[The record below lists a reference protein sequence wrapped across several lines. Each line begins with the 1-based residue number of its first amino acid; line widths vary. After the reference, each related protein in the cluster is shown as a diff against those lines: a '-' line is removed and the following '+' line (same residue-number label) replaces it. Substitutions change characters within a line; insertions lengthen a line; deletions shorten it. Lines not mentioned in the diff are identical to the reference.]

1 MVYLD
6 FFSSKQICPKITLVL
21 GMASSNK
28 SIYSAL
34 AANLLIAVTKFI
46 AGIISN
52 SAAMIA
58 EGVHSLVDTANQL
71 LLLLGLHQSKK
82 KPDARHPF
90 GYGKELYFY
99 SFIVSIL
106 IFGLGGGV
114 SIYQGI
120 THIIHP
126 DMPGNPTWSYVVL
139 CSSVVFE
146 GTSFI
151 ISAKEFNKLRG
162 DQTWWQA
169 ITNSKDPST
178 FLVLFEDGAAVIG
191 LFIVMICLFV
201 GHRYH
206 LNYLDGVASLLV
218 GLLLIGV
225 SIILARE
232 SRSLLMGEGIRKETK
247 ARITQIV
254 EHDADVLK
262 LMHILS
268 TYQSPSEILL
278 MLIVAFKP
286 NLDTGQI
293 NEAISRIRN
302 RVKDE
307 YNLIHFVIIQPDIYT
322 DKIDPNVQTYI

>member
-1 MVYLD
+1 
-6 FFSSKQICPKITLVL
+6 
-21 GMASSNK
+21 MASSNK

-46 AGIISN
+46 AGFVSN

-58 EGVHSLVDTANQL
+58 EGVHSVVDTANQL
-71 LLLLGLHQSKK
+71 LLLLGLRQSKK

-120 THIIHP
+120 AHIITP
-126 DMPGNPTWSYVVL
+126 DVPGNPTWSYVVL

-146 GTSFI
+146 GTSLV

-162 DQTWWQA
+162 NQTWWQA

-201 GHRYH
+201 GNRYH
-206 LNYLDGVASLLV
+206 LDYLDGVASLLV

-232 SRSLLMGEGIRKETK
+232 SRSLLMGEGISKQTK
-247 ARITQIV
+247 ARITEIV
-254 EHDADVLK
+254 EQDADVQK

-278 MLIVAFKP
+278 MLIVAFEQ
-286 NLDTGQI
+286 NRDTQQI
-293 NEAISRIRN
+293 NDAISRIRN

-322 DKIDPNVQTYI
+322 DKINPNVQSYI